1 MGRVLKVFKGVK
13 VFKVIK
19 VIEVL
24 KVLKVLKVF
33 RDLKVLRD
41 LRDFAP
47 STLNVQSSS
56 LNVHRSTFIVQRPPL
71 PNRHLAILTV
81 KGEFEDVTIHAVEV
95 ERFRVL
101 WS

>member
-1 MGRVLKVFKGVK
+1 MYRWERVGKILKVFKGVK
-13 VFKVIK
+13 VIKVIK
-19 VIEVL
+19 VI
-24 KVLKVLKVF
+24 KVLKVLKV
-33 RDLKVLRD
+33 

-47 STLNVQSSS
+47 STLNVQPSS
-56 LNVHRSTFIVQRPPL
+56 LNSPPSTFIVQRSPL